1 MRLLGATAAAAVEA
15 AVAFMEA
22 SPITNAGIGS
32 CLSERGTVEC
42 DATLVDGATKV
53 TTRAIGVVAID
64 GPVKSMVIA
73 ICRISAVLQLHQIL
87 LTPSV
92 PAGL

>member
-53 TTRAIGVVAID
+53 NTRARAWNWCCCYLPID
-64 GPVKSMVIA
+64 GPVS
-73 ICRISAVLQLHQIL
+73 
-87 LTPSV
+87 
-92 PAGL
+92 